1 VNSFLLRLKL
11 VVIVGLTA
19 GWAACA
25 RADVENIEFGGKD
38 FRVCRLDPG
47 KERLEVVWKGAD
59 GQPYKN
65 FRKVEAA
72 LNAQGKRL
80 KLSMNAGIY
89 GPGIIPDGL
98 HIEDGK
104 TLVPLNLADGD
115 GNFFLKPNG
124 VFFID
129 ADGNPAVMEA
139 AAYGAAGKQPRL
151 AVQSG
156 PVLLIDGKIHPAF
169 NEGSPNLR
177 FRNGIGVDREGRIVM
192 AISVMKEGNATN
204 FHNFARLFRDHL
216 GCQNALYLDG
226 DISELYVRA
235 EDGDEVPPEQN
246 WFAAM
251 FVVTERLEPA
261 GKPP

>member
-1 VNSFLLRLKL
+1 MPKLQLLL
-11 VVIVGLTA
+11 IVGLTLSL
-19 GWAACA
+19 AACA
-25 RADVENIEFGGKD
+25 KAEVENIEFGGKA
-38 FRVCRLDPG
+38 FRVYRLDPA
-47 KERLEVVWKGAD
+47 KERLELVWKGAD

-72 LNAQGKRL
+72 VNAQGKRL
-80 KLSMNAGIY
+80 KLAMNAGIY

-98 HIEDGK
+98 HVENGE

-124 VFFID
+124 VFFIGE
-129 ADGNPAVMEA
+129 DGKPGVMEA
-139 AAYGAAGKQPRL
+139 SAYAAAGKKARL

-156 PVLLIDGKIHPAF
+156 PVLLVDGKIHPAF
-169 NEGSPNLR
+169 NEGSANVR
-177 FRNGIGVDREGRIVM
+177 YRNGIGVDAEGRIVM

-204 FHNFARLFRDHL
+204 FHNFARLFRDQL
-216 GCQNALYLDG
+216 RCRSALYLDG

-235 EDGDEVPPEQN
+235 ADGEVPPEQN

-251 FVVTERLEPA
+251 FVVTELLEA
-261 GKPP
+261 AREE

>member
-1 VNSFLLRLKL
+1 VKFLLLRPQLL
-11 VVIVGLTA
+11 PALGLILCLTA
-19 GWAACA
+19 SAE
-25 RADVENIEFGGKD
+25 ADVENVEFGGKE
-38 FRVCRLDPG
+38 FRVYRLDPAD
-47 KERLEVVWKGAD
+47 EMLELVWKGAD

-65 FRKVEAA
+65 FRKIEAA
-72 LNAQGKRL
+72 LNKQGKRL

-89 GPGIIPDGL
+89 GPGIVPDGL
-98 HIEDGK
+98 HVENGE

-124 VFFID
+124 VFFVG
-129 ADGNPAVMEA
+129 ADGKAGVMEA
-139 AAYGAAGKQPRL
+139 RAYGAAGKRPRL

-156 PVLLIDGKIHPAF
+156 PVLLIDGRIHPAF
-169 NEGSPNLR
+169 NEGSANLR
-177 FRNGIGVDREGRIVM
+177 YRNGIGVDADGHIVM

-216 GCQNALYLDG
+216 GCRNALYLDG

-235 EDGDEVPPEQN
+235 ADGEVPPEQN

-251 FVVTERLEPA
+251 FVVTEPLVDAVR
-261 GKPP
+261 K

>member
-1 VNSFLLRLKL
+1 MNAFLPRLSL
-11 VVIVGLTA
+11 LLIVGLIS
-19 GWAACA
+19 GLVACA
-25 RADVENIEFGGKD
+25 RADVESVEFGGKE
-38 FRVCRLDPG
+38 FRVYRLDPA
-47 KERLEVVWKGAD
+47 KQRLDLVWKGAD

-80 KLSMNAGIY
+80 KLAMNAGIY

-98 HIEDGK
+98 HVENGK
-104 TLVPLNLADGD
+104 TLVALNLADGD

-129 ADGNPAVMEA
+129 EAGKPAVMEA
-139 AAYGAAGKQPRL
+139 SAYAVAGKKPRL

-156 PVLLIDGKIHPAF
+156 PVLLIDAKIHPAF
-169 NEGSPNLR
+169 NEGSANVR
-177 FRNGIGVDREGRIVM
+177 YRNGIGVDAEGRIVM

-204 FHNFARLFRDHL
+204 FHNFARLFRDQL

-235 EDGDEVPPEQN
+235 ADGDEVPPEQN

-251 FVVTERLEPA
+251 FVVTEPLEGA
-261 GKPP
+261 DDK